1 MRILGIFRNKIELV
15 ENMFMLIKLEVN
27 DKIRNLTWLTPLI
40 PCTYTKSDIYGLNLK
55 DDDNGFRMIIE

>member
-1 MRILGIFRNKIELV
+1 
-15 ENMFMLIKLEVN
+15 MLIKLEVN